1 MDPEV
6 TTMQRNMGTTDR
18 LIRALVLAPAAIVAA
33 LLAGPGTLGGIVL
46 LGVAVVMLTT
56 SAVGFCP
63 LYAPFG
69 IRTCPRESAR
79 TS

>member
-1 MDPEV
+1 
-6 TTMQRNMGTTDR
+6 MQKNMGTADR
-18 LIRALVLAPAAIVAA
+18 LIRALVLAPAAIAAA
-33 LLAGPGTLGGIVL
+33 LLVGPGTLGGIAL
-46 LGVAVVMLTT
+46 LGVAVVMLAT

-79 TS
+79 AS